1 MNSPLMVRSGT
12 LALKLDNNVPGTP
25 SHTPPH
31 TPPPTLSCTHA
42 RSQSDTPSVINELIN
57 YH

>member
-42 RSQSDTPSVINELIN
+42 RSQSDTPSVIN
-57 YH
+57 